1 VSREW
6 WLTELYCQNER
17 FPNGSGPIWRSQRC
31 LHKSIYTAV
40 PRTLG
45 GWGQRTTTRSARR
58 NRGCT
63 VDSKGIQLN
72 DESITAL
79 KGIGPSAAGKLL
91 RLGIRSQL
99 DLLLHLPIRYQDRT
113 QITPLNQLNAGDEC
127 YVSGE
132 IVKVNVGYG
141 RRRSLIITLEDG
153 NAFLSMRLFHFSPH
167 QREALRP
174 GAWLRLFG
182 EARLSRSGLE
192 MVHPEYRVFNSEP
205 GPIKPELKPVYRVT
219 VGITSAR
226 VAGWIA
232 QILEHP
238 PDLHPFQTMGFSL
251 EDALRVIHLPP
262 VDQPELVESARKRLA
277 FDELLAYYLV
287 MKRRQQAVSNAPARA
302 LPPVHQLGKELLRE
316 LGFQLTSA
324 QRKTTIDVLNDL
336 AKTRATMRLI
346 QGDVGSGKTII
357 AAFAAIRAA
366 ENGAQTAIMAPTEIL
381 AEQHYE
387 TFSSWLSPLGIGV
400 GLLTGR
406 LPATERRS
414 RLNAIANGDDLV
426 IIGTHAIFQTDVVFH
441 ELGLTIVDEQHRFG
455 VHQRMSL
462 RDKGRLPHQLVMTA
476 TPIPRTL
483 SMTLY
488 ADMDLSVIDE
498 MPPGRVP
505 IVTSIH
511 TNARRDEIVESVG
524 REVAAGRQAFWVCA
538 AIEESADSEIKAAE
552 TVHSELEGKLPH
564 VMVGLIHGRMKTID
578 KSATM
583 SRFKSGEIGLLVATT
598 VVEVGVDVPNATH
611 MVIDDPDRL
620 GLAQLHQL
628 RGRIGRG
635 NLPSH
640 CTLLYEAPLT
650 ELAKAR
656 LNVMRETNDGFLIAE
671 KDLELRGPGDIMG
684 TRQTGERQFRVSDL
698 SRDLSLFKEVVQT
711 GDTMRK
717 ADAEAIIKTWTPV
730 ETEYATV

>member
-1 VSREW
+1 M
-6 WLTELYCQNER
+6 
-17 FPNGSGPIWRSQRC
+17 
-31 LHKSIYTAV
+31 
-40 PRTLG
+40 
-45 GWGQRTTTRSARR
+45 
-58 NRGCT
+58 
-63 VDSKGIQLN
+63 
-72 DESITAL
+72 
-79 KGIGPSAAGKLL
+79 
-91 RLGIRSQL
+91 
-99 DLLLHLPIRYQDRT
+99 LLHLPIRYQDRT
-113 QITPLNQLNAGDEC
+113 QITPLDELEAGDEC
-127 YVSGE
+127 YISGE

-141 RRRSLIITLEDG
+141 RRRGLIVTLEDG
-153 NAFLSMRLFHFSPH
+153 GAFLNMRLFHFSPH
-167 QREALRP
+167 QRESLRP

-192 MVHPEYRVFNSEP
+192 MVHPEYRVFDAEP
-205 GPIKPELKPVYRVT
+205 GPINPEVKPVYRVT
-219 VGITSAR
+219 SGISSAR
-226 VAGWIA
+226 VAGWIQ
-232 QILEHP
+232 QILERP
-238 PDLHPFQTMGFSL
+238 PDLHAYQSMGFTL
-251 EDALRVIHLPP
+251 EEALRVIHLPP
-262 VDQPELVESARKRLA
+262 IDQPELVESARRRLA

-287 MKRRQQAVSNAPARA
+287 MKRRQEDLSSSPARA
-302 LPPVHQLGKELLRE
+302 LPPAHQLGKELLRE
-316 LGFQLTSA
+316 LGFQLTGA

-336 AKTRATMRLI
+336 AKTHATMRLI
-346 QGDVGSGKTII
+346 QGDVGSGKTVI

-366 ENGAQTAIMAPTEIL
+366 ENGTQTAVMAPTEIL

-387 TFSSWLSPLGIGV
+387 TFSSWLSPLGIRV

-406 LPATERRS
+406 LAAAERRS

-426 IIGTHAIFQTDVVFH
+426 IVGTHAIFQTDVVFH
-441 ELGLTIVDEQHRFG
+441 DLGLTIVDEQHRFG
-455 VHQRMSL
+455 VHQRMAL

-498 MPPGRVP
+498 MPPGRAP

-511 TNARRDEIVESVG
+511 TNARRDEIVEGIG
-524 REVAAGRQAFWVCA
+524 RELVAGQQAFWVCA
-538 AIEESADSEIKAAE
+538 AIEESEDSEIKAAE
-552 TVHSELEGKLPH
+552 TVHSELEEKLPQ
-564 VMVGLIHGRMKTID
+564 VTVGLIHGRMNAAD
-578 KSATM
+578 KSTAM
-583 SRFKSGEIGLLVATT
+583 RRFKSGEIGLLVATT
-598 VVEVGVDVPNATH
+598 VVEVGIDVPNATH

-635 NLPSH
+635 HLPSH

-698 SRDLSLFKEVVQT
+698 SSDLSLFKDVVRT
-711 GDTMRK
+711 GDKMRTGDK
-717 ADAEAIIKTWTPV
+717 DTAEAIIQTWAPP
-730 ETEYATV
+730 ETGYASV

>member
-1 VSREW
+1 M
-6 WLTELYCQNER
+6 
-17 FPNGSGPIWRSQRC
+17 
-31 LHKSIYTAV
+31 
-40 PRTLG
+40 
-45 GWGQRTTTRSARR
+45 
-58 NRGCT
+58 
-63 VDSKGIQLN
+63 
-72 DESITAL
+72 
-79 KGIGPSAAGKLL
+79 
-91 RLGIRSQL
+91 RLGIRTQL

-141 RRRSLIITLEDG
+141 RRRSLIITVEDG

-182 EARLSRSGLE
+182 EARLSRNGLE
-192 MVHPEYRVFNSEP
+192 MVHPEYRIFNSEP
-205 GPIKPELKPVYRVT
+205 GPIQPELKPVYRVT

-226 VAGWIA
+226 VAGWIE

-238 PDLHPFQTMGFSL
+238 PDLHLFQTMGFTL

-262 VDQPELVESARKRLA
+262 IDQPELVESARRRLA

-302 LPPVHQLGKELLRE
+302 LPPVRQLGKELLRE
-316 LGFQLTSA
+316 LGFQLTGA

-462 RDKGRLPHQLVMTA
+462 RDKG
-476 TPIPRTL
+476 
-483 SMTLY
+483 
-488 ADMDLSVIDE
+488 
-498 MPPGRVP
+498 
-505 IVTSIH
+505 
-511 TNARRDEIVESVG
+511 
-524 REVAAGRQAFWVCA
+524 
-538 AIEESADSEIKAAE
+538 
-552 TVHSELEGKLPH
+552 
-564 VMVGLIHGRMKTID
+564 
-578 KSATM
+578 
-583 SRFKSGEIGLLVATT
+583 
-598 VVEVGVDVPNATH
+598 
-611 MVIDDPDRL
+611 
-620 GLAQLHQL
+620 
-628 RGRIGRG
+628 
-635 NLPSH
+635 
-640 CTLLYEAPLT
+640 
-650 ELAKAR
+650 
-656 LNVMRETNDGFLIAE
+656 
-671 KDLELRGPGDIMG
+671 
-684 TRQTGERQFRVSDL
+684 
-698 SRDLSLFKEVVQT
+698 
-711 GDTMRK
+711 
-717 ADAEAIIKTWTPV
+717 
-730 ETEYATV
+730 